1 MPDYTIA
8 VLEDAVDVLHALLAA
23 EDTLTLGE
31 IARETGLGKNKT
43 FRILATIEKHRLVQR
58 DEDGAYRLGIRFLS
72 FGERVR
78 SQTDLLRAAQ
88 PAMDR
93 LARETGESIFLG
105 VIDGHEALC
114 VDARESRRSIRLYA
128 RVGRRAPL
136 YVGGVPKVLL
146 AFLPEQEREA
156 RLDEIELEPYTEHT
170 TVDRAEL
177 AVLLAQ
183 VREQGYIVSADDLDL
198 GAHSIAAPI
207 WDYRGRVVAAIS
219 IAGPSARFTDAAIRR
234 YVDLV
239 CEAAAD
245 ISAALGYEEMRV
257 LSGNGDR
264 HQEPA

>member
-8 VLEDAVDVLHALLAA
+8 VLEDAIDVLNALLAA
-23 EDTLTLGE
+23 EDGLTLGE

-78 SQTDLLRAAQ
+78 SQTNLLRAAQ

-93 LARETGESIFLG
+93 LAQETGESIFLG
-105 VIDGHEALC
+105 VIDGREALC

-128 RVGRRAPL
+128 HVGRRAPL
-136 YVGGVPKVLL
+136 YVGGVPKLLL

-156 RLDEIELEPYTEHT
+156 LLDEIELEPFTAHT
-170 TVDRAEL
+170 MVDRAAL
-177 AVLLAQ
+177 TALLAQ

-198 GAHSIAAPI
+198 GAHSVAAPI
-207 WDYRGRVVAAIS
+207 WDYSGRVVAAIS
-219 IAGPSARFTDAAIRR
+219 IAGPSVRFTEATIRR
-234 YVDLV
+234 YVELV
-239 CEAAAD
+239 CEAADD
-245 ISAALGYEEMRV
+245 ISTALGYEEMRAF
-257 LSGNGDR
+257 SGNGDGR
-264 HQEPA
+264 REPV